1 MLLASGCSDEYDDSA
16 LTGRVDNL
24 ENRVHIL
31 EELCKQMNTN
41 VSSLQTLV
49 TALQDNDYVKS
60 VTPVMQDG
68 QEIGYT
74 ITFTKSKPITIYHG
88 QDGKKGDTG
97 AAGNDGHTPVI
108 GVRQDTDG
116 IYYWTLD
123 GDWLTE
129 DGNKIKAQG
138 TDGQNGASAYEL
150 AVGKGYIGTLDEW
163 LESLQG
169 NSAYE
174 LAVQKGYEGTLDE
187 WLEALKGASGQDGE
201 PGIIPKLKIVNGYW
215 QVSYDGEK
223 SWEQLG
229 KATGNDGQDGDP
241 MFQGVD
247 YKTSNDYVIFTLSD
261 GTQIKLPT
269 WSAFEAL
276 QTLCNQMNTN
286 ISSLQT
292 IVTALQN
299 NDYVKSVMPV
309 VQGGKEI
316 GYTIIFTKSDP
327 ITIYHGKDGQDGND
341 GVPGQDGTT
350 PVIGVMRH
358 TDGVYYWTLDGEW
371 LTDTAGNKIKAEGT
385 DGKDGTDGKPG
396 EDGQQGQDGLPG
408 KDGITPQLRIEG
420 GYWEISYDN
429 GDSWTQLGKATGEEG
444 APGQDGKPGE
454 NGKDGDSIFSKI
466 EDKASE
472 VVFTLADGVT
482 TITIPKYAVPTP
494 LDITFD
500 TTESIN
506 VLPGKSYEIGYT
518 LEGANEQT
526 IIDAIAQNGY
536 RARVVKTDYRSGKIV
551 ITAPE
556 KVADDRIIVLVS
568 DGSDRT
574 LMRAINIAESILR
587 STTNSYII
595 EVDGGTQAVEVETN
609 LNYTVYIAD
618 ADRAWVSVATA
629 TRAAVHTETLLFTFQ
644 PNQGTTYRYAT
655 VELHDASGMVCQS
668 ILFAQKASGY
678 KTVHVATA
686 GTLDSYISNA
696 EIESLTGLKI
706 IGTLNTSDFN
716 LIRSMPMLESLD
728 ISQITNTTI
737 PESCFRG
744 NIIQQVILPQN
755 LTQIPNYAFYQS
767 EIKSIKIPES
777 VSDIGLQAFYQ
788 CSFLTGSLILPEGLR
803 SINSQAFLG
812 CKKLT
817 GSLHIPDSVTTLG
830 EQVFQDCTGFT
841 GSLTFGSNIVWIGR
855 HCFASCSGFTG
866 DLVIP
871 DQAHIEEYAFFGCTG
886 FKGSLIIGSGVT
898 SIGDFAFTGRSVLGF
913 SKVYCKAATPPSLT
927 ANFNGYANKY
937 QYLAV
942 PIGSSAAYR
951 ANSYW
956 KNSFTT
962 IEEVEF

>member
-1 MLLASGCSDEYDDSA
+1 M
-16 LTGRVDNL
+16 
-24 ENRVHIL
+24 
-31 EELCKQMNTN
+31 
-41 VSSLQTLV
+41 
-49 TALQDNDYVKS
+49 
-60 VTPVMQDG
+60 
-68 QEIGYT
+68 
-74 ITFTKSKPITIYHG
+74 
-88 QDGKKGDTG
+88 
-97 AAGNDGHTPVI
+97 
-108 GVRQDTDG
+108 
-116 IYYWTLD
+116 
-123 GDWLTE
+123 
-129 DGNKIKAQG
+129 
-138 TDGQNGASAYEL
+138 
-150 AVGKGYIGTLDEW
+150 
-163 LESLQG
+163 
-169 NSAYE
+169 
-174 LAVQKGYEGTLDE
+174 
-187 WLEALKGASGQDGE
+187 
-201 PGIIPKLKIVNGYW
+201 
-215 QVSYDGEK
+215 
-223 SWEQLG
+223 
-229 KATGNDGQDGDP
+229 
-241 MFQGVD
+241 
-247 YKTSNDYVIFTLSD
+247 
-261 GTQIKLPT
+261 
-269 WSAFEAL
+269 
-276 QTLCNQMNTN
+276 
-286 ISSLQT
+286 
-292 IVTALQN
+292 
-299 NDYVKSVMPV
+299 
-309 VQGGKEI
+309 
-316 GYTIIFTKSDP
+316 
-327 ITIYHGKDGQDGND
+327 
-341 GVPGQDGTT
+341 
-350 PVIGVMRH
+350 
-358 TDGVYYWTLDGEW
+358 
-371 LTDTAGNKIKAEGT
+371 
-385 DGKDGTDGKPG
+385 
-396 EDGQQGQDGLPG
+396 
-408 KDGITPQLRIEG
+408 
-420 GYWEISYDN
+420 
-429 GDSWTQLGKATGEEG
+429 
-444 APGQDGKPGE
+444 
-454 NGKDGDSIFSKI
+454 
-466 EDKASE
+466 
-472 VVFTLADGVT
+472 VFTLADGTT
-482 TITIPKYAVPTP
+482 TITIPKYTAAAS
-494 LDITFD
+494 LDITFEA
-500 TTESIN
+500 TESVN

-518 LEGANEQT
+518 LSGADERT
-526 IIDAIAQNGY
+526 VVEAVAQNGY
-536 RARVVKTDYRSGKIV
+536 RADVVATDYQSGKIV

-587 STTNSYII
+587 ITTNSYII

-655 VELHDASGMVCQS
+655 VELDDASGMVCQS

-744 NIIQQVILPQN
+744 NIIQQVVLPQN

-777 VSDIGLQAFYQ
+777 VTDIGLQAFYQ

-803 SINSQAFLG
+803 SINSQAFLE

-937 QYLAV
+937 QYLVV
-942 PIGSSAAYR
+942 PIGCSAAYR

>member
-1 MLLASGCSDEYDDSA
+1 M
-16 LTGRVDNL
+16 
-24 ENRVHIL
+24 
-31 EELCKQMNTN
+31 
-41 VSSLQTLV
+41 
-49 TALQDNDYVKS
+49 
-60 VTPVMQDG
+60 
-68 QEIGYT
+68 
-74 ITFTKSKPITIYHG
+74 
-88 QDGKKGDTG
+88 
-97 AAGNDGHTPVI
+97 
-108 GVRQDTDG
+108 RQDTDG

-408 KDGITPQLRIEG
+408 KDGITPQLRIEEDIG
-420 GYWEISYDN
+420 RFPTTMGTHGHNWEKLPERKVLPDKTGN
-429 GDSWTQLGKATGEEG
+429 QVKMGKTEILFFR
-444 APGQDGKPGE
+444 K
-454 NGKDGDSIFSKI
+454 SKI
-466 EDKASE
+466 KH
-472 VVFTLADGVT
+472 
-482 TITIPKYAVPTP
+482 
-494 LDITFD
+494 
-500 TTESIN
+500 
-506 VLPGKSYEIGYT
+506 
-518 LEGANEQT
+518 
-526 IIDAIAQNGY
+526 
-536 RARVVKTDYRSGKIV
+536 RRS
-551 ITAPE
+551 
-556 KVADDRIIVLVS
+556 
-568 DGSDRT
+568 
-574 LMRAINIAESILR
+574 
-587 STTNSYII
+587 
-595 EVDGGTQAVEVETN
+595 
-609 LNYTVYIAD
+609 
-618 ADRAWVSVATA
+618 
-629 TRAAVHTETLLFTFQ
+629 
-644 PNQGTTYRYAT
+644 
-655 VELHDASGMVCQS
+655 
-668 ILFAQKASGY
+668 
-678 KTVHVATA
+678 
-686 GTLDSYISNA
+686 
-696 EIESLTGLKI
+696 
-706 IGTLNTSDFN
+706 
-716 LIRSMPMLESLD
+716 
-728 ISQITNTTI
+728 
-737 PESCFRG
+737 
-744 NIIQQVILPQN
+744 
-755 LTQIPNYAFYQS
+755 
-767 EIKSIKIPES
+767 
-777 VSDIGLQAFYQ
+777 
-788 CSFLTGSLILPEGLR
+788 
-803 SINSQAFLG
+803 
-812 CKKLT
+812 
-817 GSLHIPDSVTTLG
+817 
-830 EQVFQDCTGFT
+830 
-841 GSLTFGSNIVWIGR
+841 
-855 HCFASCSGFTG
+855 
-866 DLVIP
+866 
-871 DQAHIEEYAFFGCTG
+871 
-886 FKGSLIIGSGVT
+886 
-898 SIGDFAFTGRSVLGF
+898 F
-913 SKVYCKAATPPSLT
+913 S
-927 ANFNGYANKY
+927 
-937 QYLAV
+937 
-942 PIGSSAAYR
+942 R
-951 ANSYW
+951 
-956 KNSFTT
+956 
-962 IEEVEF
+962 